1 LKTAVSYREKKKAY
15 RRQNEMNNQ
24 NRQQQPTEA
33 MYRSI
38 YDNALE
44 GIFQTTPDGQYINV
58 NPALV
63 RMYGYSSSEALMQA
77 QPNLKGQLYV
87 EPNRRLQF
95 QLLLEKKDFVEN
107 FEAQVYR
114 CDGSIIWIAEHAR
127 AVRDAAGKLLYYEGL
142 VEDITTRKQAEI
154 ALEQAKEAAEAANK
168 AKSAFIANMSHELRT
183 PLNAILG
190 FAQLMQRSNTLPL
203 EHQENVGIILRSGEH
218 LLNLINQV
226 LDLSKIEAG
235 RINLNPK
242 NFDLYRLLDDLN
254 EMFKLK
260 ALEKGLQL
268 IFELSDQIPRYA
280 CTDETKLRQVLIN
293 LLNNAIKFTA
303 SGGITLKI
311 QATPQQDSTYI
322 LSFEVEDTGVGIAES
337 ELSELFQAFVQTQ
350 AGKNT
355 QEGTGLGLIISQ
367 KFIQLMGGDIQV
379 SSVLHQGTKVLFT
392 IRVETVTANEI
403 EDKIHPLQ
411 VIALA
416 PNQPT
421 YRILAVDDQPLNRQ
435 LLVKLLTPVGF
446 EVKEAVNGQQAI
458 EIWEAWQPHLILMD
472 MRMPVLDGY
481 EATRQIKITT
491 KGQATA
497 IIALTA
503 SVLEEEKAVI
513 LSAGCDNFLRKPF
526 REEEIFQMIS
536 QHLGVSYI
544 YDHKLEPQL
553 SFSLEKDNRTSV
565 TTITTLPPQWLV
577 ELKQALL
584 YVDLIKL
591 NQLIDMI
598 RTQDEELAN
607 SIQIDID
614 NFEYEKV
621 LLLIPSELI
630 QNEST

>member
-1 LKTAVSYREKKKAY
+1 MNS
-15 RRQNEMNNQ
+15 QNS
-24 NRQQQPTEA
+24 QQQPTEA

-63 RMYGYSSSEALMQA
+63 RMYGYTSSEALMQA

-87 EPNRRLQF
+87 DPNRRRQF
-95 QLLLEKKDFVEN
+95 QVLLEKKDFVEN

-127 AVRDAAGKLLYYEGL
+127 AVRDEAGKLLYYEGL
-142 VEDITTRKQAEI
+142 VEDITSRKQAEI
-154 ALEQAKEAAEAANK
+154 ALEQAKEAAEAANR
-168 AKSAFIANMSHELRT
+168 AKSTFIANMSHELRT

-190 FAQLMQRSNTLPL
+190 FAQLMQRSDTLPL

-242 NFDLYRLLDDLN
+242 NFDLYRLLDDLE
-254 EMFKLK
+254 EMFRLK
-260 ALEKGLQL
+260 AVERGLQL
-268 IFELSDQIPRYA
+268 IFELSEQIPRYV

-303 SGGITLKI
+303 SGSIALRI
-311 QATPQQDSTYI
+311 QVSQQQNTTYI
-322 LSFEVEDTGVGIAES
+322 LSIEVEDTGVGIAET
-337 ELSELFQAFVQTQ
+337 ELSDLFQTFVQTQ

-379 SSVLHQGTKVLFT
+379 SSVLHQGTKVSFT

-403 EDKIHPLQ
+403 ENKIHPLR
-411 VIALA
+411 VIAIA

-435 LLVKLLTPVGF
+435 LLVKLLTPIGF
-446 EVKEAVNGQQAI
+446 EVKEAANGQQAI
-458 EIWEAWQPHLILMD
+458 EIWEDWQPHLILMD

-526 REEEIFQMIS
+526 REEEIFLMLS
-536 QHLGVSYI
+536 QHLGVSYV
-544 YDHKLEPQL
+544 YDTQSQPQ
-553 SFSLEKDNRTSV
+553 SSIIVEKDNRTSV
-565 TTITTLPPQWLV
+565 TRITSLTPQWLV

-591 NQLIDMI
+591 NQIIAMI
-598 RTQDEELAN
+598 RTQDEELAK
-607 SIQIDID
+607 SIQIDVD
-614 NFEYEKV
+614 NFEYEKI
-621 LLLIPSELI
+621 LLLIPDDL
-630 QNEST
+630 N

>member
-1 LKTAVSYREKKKAY
+1 MNK
-15 RRQNEMNNQ
+15 QNSQ
-24 NRQQQPTEA
+24 PQPTEA

-38 YDNALE
+38 YDNAKI

-63 RMYGYSSSEALMQA
+63 KMYGYISSEALMQA

-87 EPNRRLQF
+87 DSNRRRQF

-114 CDGSIIWIAEHAR
+114 WDGRIIWIAEHAR
-127 AVRDAAGKLLYYEGL
+127 AVRDEVGELLYYEGF
-142 VEDITTRKQAEI
+142 VEDITSRKQAEI
-154 ALEQAKEAAEAANK
+154 AIEHAREAAEAANR

-190 FAQLMQRSNTLPL
+190 FAQLMQRSNTLPP

-235 RINLNPK
+235 RINLNSK
-242 NFDLYRLLDDLN
+242 NFDLYRLLDDLE
-254 EMFKLK
+254 EMFELK
-260 ALEKGLQL
+260 AVEKGLQL
-268 IFELSDQIPRYA
+268 IFELSDQIPRYV

-293 LLNNAIKFTA
+293 LLNNAIKFTV
-303 SGGITLKI
+303 SGGIVLKI
-311 QATPQQDSTYI
+311 QASQQQNTSYI
-322 LSFEVEDTGVGIAES
+322 LSFEVEDTGVGIAET

-379 SSVLHQGTKVLFT
+379 SSVLHQGTKISFT
-392 IRVETVTANEI
+392 IRVNVVTANEI
-403 EDKIHPLQ
+403 ENKIKTKR

-435 LLVKLLTPVGF
+435 LLVKLLTPLGF

-458 EIWEAWQPHLILMD
+458 EIWEDWQPHLILMD

-526 REEEIFQMIS
+526 REEEIFLMLS
-536 QHLGVSYI
+536 QHLGVSYV
-544 YDHKLEPQL
+544 YDHQSEPQ
-553 SFSLEKDNRTSV
+553 SSVILEKDNRNNVTLITS
-565 TTITTLPPQWLV
+565 LPEQWLV

-591 NQLIDMI
+591 NQLITMI

-607 SIQIDID
+607 SIQIDVD
-614 NFEYEKV
+614 NFEYEKI
-621 LLLIPSELI
+621 LLLIPSNLNH
-630 QNEST
+630 NESA